1 MSQYFTTV
9 ANVAGQVLTTTRANM
24 LHQAAGR
31 FRMFAL
37 PLLLLIS
44 TDPDSAKD
52 LFKSCP
58 SLAGYWRHAKGQ
70 KDISEGSLE
79 IRRVNPNTTGSGRQ
93 SKR

>member
-1 MSQYFTTV
+1 MLSTTK
-9 ANVAGQVLTTTRANM
+9 AK

-31 FRMFAL
+31 CRMFVL
-37 PLLLLIS
+37 PLLIS
-44 TDPDSAKD
+44 TDSDSAED

-58 SLAGYWRHAKGQ
+58 SLTGYWRHAKGQ